1 MVGKIIRA
9 NSRNANR
16 YGKTQR
22 AKKIYGT
29 KTPTDAQIRE
39 KESKD
44 RKQRIAEYKARKK
57 NPKAV
62 IPKKTTGKKKPKY
75 TKPDMINPDKEQES
89 YADSLSAAR
98 RSNSRNTGRGSG
110 ARNTG
115 GAISDPYGALARQ
128 PSMKKKDKSY
138 NKLKAL
144 IKSMEYIIKDQEYDD
159 KHARSR
165 EKLVRAYP
173 HFLET
178 AFDAVRRKGWEKA
191 NPKEEEVAFSLGNKS
206 KFGEHFDDNGV
217 YDDSYLDEYDGRS
230 EKFDKAYPNFFETA
244 RNAVQ
249 RKKWEKAHP
258 KKEEAT
264 FSLGNKSFNKIK
276 ALIKSMEYIIKNE
289 ESTQAR
295 VTDVDLGTKIRQ
307 RKREGQMRDEPKEV
321 KTGDKYNF
329 ESRIGDAAIKS
340 GCRLWKTELNNSFNN
355 TLDVFQELYKDSYS
369 DNKFNE
375 QHGKGK
381 KPRITESGRSGRGSL
396 GGNTEGTDE
405 EISHKMS
412 Y

>member
-89 YADSLSAAR
+89 YTDSQLAAR

-128 PSMKKKDKSY
+128 PPMKKKDKSY

-144 IKSMEYIIKDQEYDD
+144 IKSMEYILKKQ
-159 KHARSR
+159 
-165 EKLVRAYP
+165 
-173 HFLET
+173 
-178 AFDAVRRKGWEKA
+178 W
-191 NPKEEEVAFSLGNKS
+191 KS
-206 KFGEHFDDNGV
+206 
-217 YDDSYLDEYDGRS
+217 SIPDEYDAHGLGG
-230 EKFDKAYPNFFETA
+230 EFGKKFPFYLESP
-244 RNAVQ
+244 RQ
-249 RKKWEKAHP
+249 REIRLEWMKKLP
-258 KKEEAT
+258 KRPEPEVA

-396 GGNTEGTDE
+396 SGNTEGTDE

>member
-16 YGKTQR
+16 YAKTQR

-29 KTPTDAQIRE
+29 KTPTDAEIRA

-44 RKQRIAEYKARKK
+44 RKQRIAEYKTRKK

-89 YADSLSAAR
+89 YTASQLAAR

-128 PSMKKKDKSY
+128 PPMKKKDKSFNKIEALIKNMEY
-138 NKLKAL
+138 IFKKHESGTSIPEEYDVVGSNDGKFGKAHPFYLESPAQRAIRLEWMKTLPKQSEPEVAFDLGNKSFNKLKAL
-144 IKSMEYIIKDQEYDD
+144 IKNME
-159 KHARSR
+159 S
-165 EKLVRAYP
+165 
-173 HFLET
+173 
-178 AFDAVRRKGWEKA
+178 
-191 NPKEEEVAFSLGNKS
+191 
-206 KFGEHFDDNGV
+206 
-217 YDDSYLDEYDGRS
+217 
-230 EKFDKAYPNFFETA
+230 
-244 RNAVQ
+244 
-249 RKKWEKAHP
+249 
-258 KKEEAT
+258 
-264 FSLGNKSFNKIK
+264 
-276 ALIKSMEYIIKNE
+276 IIKNE

-307 RKREGQMRDEPKEV
+307 RKREGEMRDEPKEV

-355 TLDVFQELYKDSYS
+355 TLDIFQELYKDSYS

-381 KPRITESGRSGRGSL
+381 KPRITESGRSGTGSL

-405 EISHKMS
+405 EASHKMH

>member
-89 YADSLSAAR
+89 YTDSQLAAR

-128 PSMKKKDKSY
+128 PPMKKKDNSF
-138 NKLKAL
+138 NKIKAL
-144 IKSMEYIIKDQEYDD
+144 IKSM
-159 KHARSR
+159 
-165 EKLVRAYP
+165 
-173 HFLET
+173 
-178 AFDAVRRKGWEKA
+178 
-191 NPKEEEVAFSLGNKS
+191 
-206 KFGEHFDDNGV
+206 EHFDDNGV

-230 EKFDKAYPNFFETA
+230 EKFDKAYPHFFETA
-244 RNAVQ
+244 TDAVQ

-396 GGNTEGTDE
+396 SGNTEGTDE